1 MNEIKI
7 TNYSFYDNYTIKDNG
22 ANHSTI
28 ITKMIHLAGRI
39 CERFASDIVYDAHAF
54 MEAVENGENFDR
66 YLFFRE
72 NGVTALRPED
82 VKCIEETDFIQAWH
96 LTYNS
101 ETQEQEFTRVS
112 IRFERRWN

>member
-7 TNYSFYDNYTIKDNG
+7 TNYSCYDNYTIKDKG
-22 ANHSTI
+22 TNHSTI

-39 CERFASDIVYDAHAF
+39 CERFASDIVYDANAF
-54 MEAVENGENFDR
+54 MKAIENEENFDR

-72 NGVTALRPED
+72 NGVATLKSED
-82 VKCIEETDFIQAWH
+82 VECIEGTDFIQAWH
-96 LTYNS
+96 LTYNA

-112 IRFERRWN
+112 VRFERRWN